1 MKFKALIILFLLS
14 LAGTNLSARDSQF
27 TRHGT
32 GPKYW
37 IAYEWCWV
45 NNKAIPEYQWRKN
58 IDWVAE
64 NLKDYG
70 YDMICN
76 DGWIEAAQTINEN
89 GYITKY
95 NSDWQN
101 GFEYWNKY
109 ISDKGMKVGVYYNPM
124 WMTRAAYFA
133 NCPVAGTDGITTM
146 KIAGNVNFNSELYW
160 VDVTKEG
167 AEQWIKGYVRYFKN
181 LGVSYLRIDFLENY
195 ERNYGTPAYEQALK
209 WIAEEAG
216 DDMFLSLVMPN
227 CYNHGL
233 TELKYGDMIRVSD
246 DCFDGGWDFAS
257 ARRRGEHKSYW
268 PQYGNAFDG
277 MIAFSDLAAK
287 GQMILDGDFMRL
299 NTMANKEERRFLYS
313 LMVMGGSALAV
324 ADQYNTVGDALEV
337 YQNTEMIELN
347 NQGFVGK
354 PLSQKLGTW
363 DSSRWVGQL
372 PDGDYVV
379 GLFNRE
385 ENAATLEIDFFKD
398 LGIES
403 GVAANVRDLWSHKD
417 LGSMNEQYSAQ
428 LEAHTCVVIRIHPKG
443 KTRFQAEFTSVKN
456 GATTSIS
463 NEK

>member
-1 MKFKALIILFLLS
+1 
-14 LAGTNLSARDSQF
+14 
-27 TRHGT
+27 
-32 GPKYW
+32 
-37 IAYEWCWV
+37 
-45 NNKAIPEYQWRKN
+45 
-58 IDWVAE
+58 
-64 NLKDYG
+64 
-70 YDMICN
+70 
-76 DGWIEAAQTINEN
+76 
-89 GYITKY
+89 
-95 NSDWQN
+95 
-101 GFEYWNKY
+101 
-109 ISDKGMKVGVYYNPM
+109 
-124 WMTRAAYFA
+124 
-133 NCPVAGTDGITTM
+133 
-146 KIAGNVNFNSELYW
+146 
-160 VDVTKEG
+160 
-167 AEQWIKGYVRYFKN
+167 
-181 LGVSYLRIDFLENY
+181 
-195 ERNYGTPAYEQALK
+195 
-209 WIAEEAG
+209 
-216 DDMFLSLVMPN
+216 
-227 CYNHGL
+227 
-233 TELKYGDMIRVSD
+233 MIRVSD

-277 MIAFSDLAAK
+277 MIAFSDLSAK

-417 LGSMNEQYSAQ
+417 LGSMNEKYSAQ

-456 GATTSIS
+456 GATTSTS
-463 NEK
+463 NGN